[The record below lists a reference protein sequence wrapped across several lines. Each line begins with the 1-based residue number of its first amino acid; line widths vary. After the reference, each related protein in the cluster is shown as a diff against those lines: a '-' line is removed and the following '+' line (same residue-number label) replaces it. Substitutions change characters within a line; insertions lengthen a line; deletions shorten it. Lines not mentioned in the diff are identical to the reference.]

1 MNASVP
7 AAGTAVLLR
16 LDRSRAFST
25 VHGER
30 APDDPHAGIH
40 FYQDGLPF
48 DAQEVYVP
56 DQLNDKNDRDGK
68 LRAMVERRL
77 RKLEGVATPADAE
90 AEAAA
95 SDPPLPGAKPNAAEA
110 DDMNLV
116 AWARG
121 EAQYLFGNVRE
132 AIRKRY
138 SQVVK
143 DQRGAVECL
152 LDEKAVTEADL
163 SPAFKQ
169 LLDIKD

>member
-1 MNASVP
+1 MAKP
-7 AAGTAVLLR
+7 LLR
-16 LDRSRAFST
+16 MDSTRAFST

-48 DAQEVYVP
+48 GADEVYVE
-56 DQLNDKNDRDGK
+56 DRLDDKNDRDGK

-77 RKLEGVATPADAE
+77 RKLEGMQTSADAE

-95 SDPPLPGAKPNAAEA
+95 GDPPMPGAKANASEA
-110 DDMNLV
+110 DDVNLV

-121 EAQYLFGNVRE
+121 EAQYLFGTVRD

-152 LDEKAVTEADL
+152 LDEKAVTEAQL

-169 LLDIKD
+169 LLNITA